1 MKVAVAGMTIELNGM
16 SEQERE
22 EAVREVFQSAERE
35 QVGEAEVIPL
45 TDYQL
50 RRAIVFAGKQAGVC
64 KAQESYFES
73 AITGEEAASNR
84 FKGATKSGHHSVA
97 EHVSITIELEG
108 ISKVL
113 AMILNSLQ
121 DYVTSEKSG
130 RFTVMGCSDPMQKA
144 LYDKWYHLIFN
155 FIKERDLV
163 PVNPAL
169 PKEKQE
175 KQQLDRISEKAKENA
190 RYMLSVFNP
199 ATSMAYTGSLLH
211 WNYIID
217 WCADFQQHRWQSKFA
232 AKIAEELATLQHA
245 LERIL
250 KVDSLRDKRAR
261 EFDFLAEQIG
271 HPVSE
276 ITKEDEVIRD
286 VYQVSYKASMVAL
299 AQLQR
304 NRTAK
309 LWMVFNGEATEFYVP
324 EFFVGTRLEQEWLE
338 DLASVADEI
347 PQATLV
353 KVVENGQIGN
363 FLTFRCTDR
372 LCFRA
377 MNEAKNVVA
386 GLMLRFKEEGKFS
399 RGWQKEFDGWFDRK
413 GQPTCRCCSQSK
425 LNECREKCGFADE
438 AISRL
443 C

>member
-35 QVGEAEVIPL
+35 QIGKAEVLPL

-64 KAQESYFES
+64 KAQESYFET
-73 AITGEEAASNR
+73 AVLGEEAAKVR
-84 FKGATKSGHHSVA
+84 FNGATKSGHHSVA
-97 EHVSITIELEG
+97 EHVTITIELEG
-108 ISKVL
+108 ISKMM

-130 RFTVMGCSDPMQKA
+130 RFTVMGCNDEKQKA
-144 LYDKWYHLIFN
+144 LYDKWYQIIFD
-155 FIKERDLV
+155 FIKENALV
-163 PVNPAL
+163 PINHAL
-169 PKEKQE
+169 PEDNQK
-175 KQQLDRISEKAKENA
+175 KQQLAMISEKAKENA

-199 ATSMAYTGSLLH
+199 ATSMAYSGSLLH
-211 WNYIID
+211 WNYVID
-217 WCADFQQHRWQSKFA
+217 WCEGFQQYKGQNKFT
-232 AKIAEELATLQHA
+232 AKIAEELETLGFA

-250 KVDSLRDKRAR
+250 KVDTLRDKRAR
-261 EFDFLAEQIG
+261 EFDFLAKQVG
-271 HPVSE
+271 HPASE
-276 ITKEDEVIRD
+276 ITEEDEVIRD

-309 LWMVFNGEATEFYVP
+309 LWMIFNGEATEFYVP
-324 EFFVGTRLEQEWLE
+324 EFLVGTKYEQEWLR
-338 DLASVADEI
+338 DLASITDEM

-386 GLMLRFKEEGKFS
+386 ALMVRFKEEGKFS
-399 RGWQKEFDGWFDRK
+399 KGWQEEFDSWFNEK
-413 GQPTCRCCSQSK
+413 GNPVCRCLSSSK
-425 LNECREKCGFADE
+425 LNECREKCGHQAL
-438 AISRL
+438 AITRI